1 MLRNRDMRR
10 QMQISS
16 MEEKSNQKKKDKES
30 RMRYINNKYNEFDLQ

>member
-16 MEEKSNQKKKDKES
+16 MEERSNQKKKDRES
-30 RMRYINNKYNEFDLQ
+30 KMIYTNNKYYAI